1 MITSEY
7 DIQKYIKKHGN
18 KYELL
23 IRNALSFL
31 DDRLPVWETELGV
44 DINKDNFIAGLVK
57 DAKKGRNY
65 DRD

>member
-7 DIQKYIKKHGN
+7 DIQKYVKKHVKKHGK

-44 DINKDNFIAGLVK
+44 DINKDKFIAGLVK
-57 DAKKGRNY
+57 DAKKGKK
-65 DRD
+65 